1 MTLNFVFTSGEYN
14 GSTLSV
20 LGRNPAFHKYRE
32 MPIIGG
38 SGVFRLA
45 QGSATVKTYWIDTTK
60 GMLLLS
66 VVLGPKVVEKWFD
79 KLPHAKQ
86 KVTKF
91 RFYFHD
97 IASGKNPTAVQI
109 AQSNMTAKSPTAF
122 GFVTMIDDPLTVGPE
137 PNSTIV
143 GQAQGIYSSADQNE
157 IALLMTLNFVFTTEK
172 YNGSTLSVLGR
183 NPVFHQYREMPIV
196 GGSGVFWLAQGI
208 ATAKTYWINS
218 TNGDAI
224 VEYNVIVLHYHD
236 I

>member
-1 MTLNFVFTSGEYN
+1 MEKTIL
-14 GSTLSV
+14 LV
-20 LGRNPAFHKYRE
+20 LLCFILI
-32 MPIIGG
+32 M
-38 SGVFRLA
+38 SMA
-45 QGSATVKTYWIDTTK
+45 QG
-60 GMLLLS
+60 
-66 VVLGPKVVEKWFD
+66 VVLGESKAVEKWFY

-97 IASGKNPTAVQI
+97 IVSGKNPTTVQI

-122 GFVTMIDDPLTVGPE
+122 GFVSMIDDPLTVEPE

-143 GQAQGIYSSADQNE
+143 GRAQGIYGSADQNE
-157 IALLMTLNFVFTTEK
+157 VALLMTLNFVFTTGK

-196 GGSGVFWLAQGI
+196 GGSGVFRLAQGI
-208 ATAKTYWINS
+208 AAAKTYSLNT

-224 VEYNVIVLHYHD
+224 VEYNVKVLHYHD